1 MGCSGECHSYYFG
14 LVSEM
19 RVFDRK
25 MIKVS
30 IAYFILIS
38 MINSLLEQCTFKSN
52 PKDMDFTI
60 IRKESTAI
68 IGNRFCNKIYE

>member
-1 MGCSGECHSYYFG
+1 
-14 LVSEM
+14 
-19 RVFDRK
+19 
-25 MIKVS
+25 
-30 IAYFILIS
+30 